1 MIPLTC
7 MLLVKCRYGVANMD
21 ESFYLTIPYRLCQGD
36 VLFLNE
42 WHLSQLSGW
51 ILKLPLSVFLR
62 LNGGTEGIYLA
73 FRFLYTALHLC
84 GSVVLFL
91 LFRKRSGI
99 GAVLAS
105 VFYYVYVPFGIMA
118 LSYNS
123 MGLGFLSLSA
133 AILVC
138 TSKRWS
144 DALSGFLFAM
154 AVLCCPYLVILF
166 VIYTAAVLLCR
177 KRGTGLDFLSP
188 KRFGFFFLGIAV
200 PAFCMLLEVLPHIR
214 PDQYSRI
221 FAGIF
226 SDPEHN
232 TRLSFKLIHYFR
244 ILFDR
249 NFLVIPGLI
258 IVAGVLIKKPFV
270 RNILNILIL
279 IFVAYRLVQSRE
291 SINFLIFPINTA
303 GLYFYAVYRN
313 RAVRDLFYG
322 MWIPGMVYSLCIH
335 LASNQVFY
343 VISSASVVAMLASV
357 IIIFVTLKDI
367 WKDINP
373 LIVKCALL
381 CSLILVLVLQGALE
395 VKLRWEQVF
404 WEKGG
409 IAAQTQLLQEGPHKG
424 LLVSTEA
431 EKKYLSAADAVSRL
445 ETQGSLLVVGNATYT
460 YLFGS
465 WTNSSYSAWI
475 GTETEYVLDRLTM
488 YYTLNPDKLPDQVII
503 QDTHAGCAPY
513 FENDSRYE
521 RSCETD
527 DGWQIFRR
535 VQD

>member
-7 MLLVKCRYGVANMD
+7 LLLVKCRYGVANMD

-42 WHLSQLSGW
+42 WNLSLLSGW
-51 ILKLPLSVFLR
+51 ILKFPLAVFLR

-138 TSKRWS
+138 TSGRWS

-166 VIYTAAVLLCR
+166 VIYAAAVLLCR
-177 KRGTGLDFLSP
+177 KRDTGLDFLSM
-188 KRFGFFFLGIAV
+188 KRFGFFFLGIAA
-200 PAFCMLLEVLPHIR
+200 PAFCMLLEILPHIR
-214 PDQYSRI
+214 SDQYSLI
-221 FAGIF
+221 FAGLF

-232 TRLSFKLIHYFR
+232 AGLSFKLIQYFR
-244 ILFDR
+244 ILFYR
-249 NFLVIPGLI
+249 KLLVVPGLI
-258 IVAGVLIKKPFV
+258 IAGVIIKKPFV
-270 RNILNILIL
+270 RNILGILIL
-279 IFVAYRLVQSRE
+279 IFVAYELVQSRDY
-291 SINFLIFPINTA
+291 INFLMFPINAA

-313 RAVRDLFYG
+313 RSVRDLFYG
-322 MWIPGMVYSLCIH
+322 MWIPGMLYTLCIH
-335 LASNQVFY
+335 LASNEVFY

-357 IIIFVTLKDI
+357 IIILVTLKDI

-381 CSLILVLVLQGALE
+381 CSLILVFVLQGALE
-395 VKLRWEQVF
+395 IKLRWEHVF
-404 WEKGG
+404 WENGG
-409 IAAQTQLLQEGPHKG
+409 MAAQTQLLQEGPHKG

-431 EKKYLSAADAVSRL
+431 EEKYLSAANAVSRL
-445 ETQGSLLVVGNATYT
+445 EPQGSLLVIGNATYT

-465 WTNSSYSAWI
+465 WTNSSYSAWTGSEI
-475 GTETEYVLDRLTM
+475 ETVLNRLTM

-503 QDTHAGCAPY
+503 QNTHAGCAPY

-527 DGWQIFRR
+527 DGWQIFKKTP
-535 VQD
+535 